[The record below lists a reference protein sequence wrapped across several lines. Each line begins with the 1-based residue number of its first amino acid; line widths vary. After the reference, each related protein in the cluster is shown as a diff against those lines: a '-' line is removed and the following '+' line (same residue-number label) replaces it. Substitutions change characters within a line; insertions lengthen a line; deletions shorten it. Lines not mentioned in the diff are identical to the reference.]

1 MKTNNNANPLNKE
14 NTSHKVLIA
23 NRGEI
28 AVRIIRACRDHG
40 FASIAVYADNDIDA
54 LHVKMADEAF
64 GLDGSAPAQSYLNI
78 EKLIA
83 IAKRSGATMVHP
95 GYGFLSERAEFA
107 RAVEEAG
114 LIWIGPSAQCIDIL
128 GDKVQAR
135 HIALQV
141 GAPLVVGTK
150 DPVKDVREVVEFAH
164 THGLPIAIKAAFGG
178 GGRGLKVAWQL
189 NEVEELYHSAVR
201 EATAA
206 FGRGECFL
214 EQFLHNPRHIEAQV
228 IADKQGNVVVVGT
241 RDCSLQRRNQKLV
254 EESPAPFLS
263 DVLQQQI
270 IKASTDICRKAGYV
284 GAGTVEFLLSQEG
297 TLSFL
302 EVNTRLQV
310 EHPVTEETAGIDL
323 VIEQLRI
330 AQGLP
335 LSIKDTPQP
344 RGHAF
349 EFRINAE
356 DAGNGFLPTPGT
368 ITLFDA
374 PSGPGIRID
383 SGVVTGSTI
392 PGTFDSLMAKL
403 IVVGNTREQAINRA
417 RRALAEFTIEG
428 VASVLPFHRAVME
441 HTDFC
446 EQFKVHTRWI
456 ETEFNTPI
464 SPAKR
469 QVPTSSGE
477 LIRTFI
483 EIDGKRCELGLP
495 AQLYSGFLTSGLSST
510 SLAENGSRNTKA
522 SQLVDNNPDRVNAP
536 ISGILFN
543 WLIPQGEKVIEGDV
557 IGVMEAMKME
567 VQVLA
572 HRAGKLTYSAN
583 KGDFI
588 EADCKIA
595 EIN

>member
-1 MKTNNNANPLNKE
+1 MNINNNKKA
-14 NTSHKVLIA
+14 HKVLIA

-28 AVRIIRACRDHG
+28 AVRIIRACRDYG
-40 FASIAVYADNDIDA
+40 FDSVAVYADSDIAA
-54 LHVKMADEAF
+54 LHVKMADEAY
-64 GLDGSAPAQSYLNI
+64 GLGGNTPAQSYLNI
-78 EKLIA
+78 EKLIE
-83 IAKRSGATMVHP
+83 IARKSGATMVHP

-107 RAVEEAG
+107 RAVTEAG
-114 LIWIGPSAQCIDIL
+114 LIWIGPSAECIDIL

-135 HIALQV
+135 HIAMQV

-150 DPVKDVREVVEFAH
+150 DPVNSAREVVEFANQ
-164 THGLPIAIKAAFGG
+164 HGLPIAIKAAFGG

-206 FGRGECFL
+206 FGRGECFI

-228 IADKQGNVVVVGT
+228 IADTHGNVLVVGT

-263 DVLQQQI
+263 TEQQQQI
-270 IKASTDICRKAGYV
+270 ITASTDICRKAGYV
-284 GAGTVEFLLSQEG
+284 GAGTVEFLLSQDG

-310 EHPVTEETAGIDL
+310 EHPITEETAGIDL

-330 AQGLP
+330 AEGLP
-335 LSIKDTPQP
+335 LSIKEMPKP

-368 ITLFDA
+368 ITEFHA
-374 PSGPGIRID
+374 PSGPGVRVD
-383 SGVVTGSTI
+383 SGVTSGTTI
-392 PGTFDSLMAKL
+392 PSTFDSLMAKL
-403 IVVGNTREQAINRA
+403 IVVGQTREQAIARA
-417 RRALAEFTIEG
+417 RRALAEFSIEG

-441 HTDFC
+441 QADFC
-446 EQFKVHTRWI
+446 GDFKVHTRWI
-456 ETEFNTPI
+456 ETEFDVEIP
-464 SPAKR
+464 PAKR
-469 QVPTSSGE
+469 QIPLTNQE
-477 LIRTFI
+477 LTRTYI

-495 AQLYSGFLTSGLSST
+495 AQLLSGL
-510 SLAENGSRNTKA
+510 AA
-522 SQLVDNNPDRVNAP
+522 NNLSIVNSAPQVVSHPNIVNAP

-543 WLIPQGEKVIEGDV
+543 WLIPQGTNVIEGDV
-557 IGVMEAMKME
+557 IGIMEAMKME
-567 VQVLA
+567 VQIIA
-572 HRAGKLTYSAN
+572 HRTGTLKHLAN
-583 KGDFI
+583 KGEFI
-588 EADCKIA
+588 EAECPIA
-595 EIN
+595 DII